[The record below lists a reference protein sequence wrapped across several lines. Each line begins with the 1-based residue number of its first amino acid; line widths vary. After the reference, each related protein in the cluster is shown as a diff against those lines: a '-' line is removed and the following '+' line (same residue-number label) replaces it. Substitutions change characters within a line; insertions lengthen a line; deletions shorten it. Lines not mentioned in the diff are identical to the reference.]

1 MLVSLFF
8 FSTFAVVIKLE
19 RHIEILLLSND
30 CVIVPDFG
38 GFMAHHVDAR
48 YDGRDSMFLPPLRTI
63 GFNPQLKI
71 NDSLLAQSYV
81 EAYDISYPEALRRI
95 EEEVNEIRQVL
106 ENTGKYEFN
115 NIGTIYLNDHG
126 NYSFDPCEAGLLT
139 PSFYGLGGFE
149 IKPLSQLGTSAM
161 TIDMAHESEVNPA
174 NSEETSTAEV
184 VSIENNGVNAALYD
198 KEEIEATEADV
209 IQIKKSLL
217 RNMAAACIAVIAF
230 FALSTPLGNSHVQKG
245 QIDTGLLTRIMMPKE
260 ISKSSDMAEL
270 TLQKENLEKDLAST
284 DKALKVSAQE
294 TNELKEA
301 VPYYSIVLA
310 SRVTKRNAANY
321 AELLQAKGFKDT
333 RVLITDQNVKVIY
346 GTYATEQ
353 EAYSALNKLHNNEV
367 FSDGWITKVKE

>member
-48 YDGRDSMFLPPLRTI
+48 YDGRDCMFLPPLRTI

-81 EAYDISYPEALRRI
+81 EAYDISYPEALRCI
-95 EEEVNEIRQVL
+95 EEEVNEIRQIL
-106 ENTGKYEFN
+106 ENTGKYELS
-115 NIGTIYLNDHG
+115 NIGTIYLNDRG
-126 NYSFDPCEAGLLT
+126 NYSFEPCEAGLLT
-139 PSFYGLGGFE
+139 PGYYGLGGFE
-149 IKPLSQLGTSAM
+149 IKPLAQLGTPAM
-161 TIDMAHESEVNPA
+161 TIDMVQDSETVPTH
-174 NSEETSTAEV
+174 SEETATAEV
-184 VSIENNGVNAALYD
+184 VSMENSSANSALYD
-198 KEEIEATEADV
+198 KEEIEVNEADF

-230 FALSTPLGNSHVQKG
+230 FALSTPLGNSHIQKG

-260 ISKSSDMAEL
+260 INKSNSLTEL
-270 TLQKENLEKDLAST
+270 TLQKGDSEKDLAST
-284 DKALKVSAQE
+284 DKVLKADIQE
-294 TNELKEA
+294 SNELKEA
-301 VPYYSIVLA
+301 QPYYSIVLA
-310 SRVTKRNAANY
+310 SRVTKRNAASY
-321 AELLQAKGFKDT
+321 AELLQAKGFKEA

-353 EAYSALNKLHNNEV
+353 EAYSVLNKLHNNEA

>member
-48 YDGRDSMFLPPLRTI
+48 YDGRDCMFLPPLRTI

-81 EAYDISYPEALRRI
+81 EAYDISYPEALRCI
-95 EEEVNEIRQVL
+95 EEEVNEIRQIL
-106 ENTGKYEFN
+106 ENTGKYELS
-115 NIGTIYLNDHG
+115 NIGTIYLNDRG
-126 NYSFDPCEAGLLT
+126 NYSFEPCEAGLLT
-139 PSFYGLGGFE
+139 PGYYGLGGFE
-149 IKPLSQLGTSAM
+149 IKPLAQLGTPAM
-161 TIDMAHESEVNPA
+161 TIDMVQDSEPVPTH
-174 NSEETSTAEV
+174 SEETATAEV
-184 VSIENNGVNAALYD
+184 VSMENSSANSTLYD
-198 KEEIEATEADV
+198 KEEIEANEADF

-230 FALSTPLGNSHVQKG
+230 FALSTPLGNSHIQKG

-260 ISKSSDMAEL
+260 INKSNSLTEL
-270 TLQKENLEKDLAST
+270 TLQKGDSEKDLAST
-284 DKALKVSAQE
+284 GKVLKADIQE
-294 TNELKEA
+294 SNEFKEA
-301 VPYYSIVLA
+301 QPYYSIVLA
-310 SRVTKRNAANY
+310 SRVTKRNAASY
-321 AELLQAKGFKDT
+321 AELLQAKGFKEA

-353 EAYSALNKLHNNEV
+353 EAYSALNKLHNNEA

>member
-48 YDGRDSMFLPPLRTI
+48 YDGRDCMFLPPLRTI

-81 EAYDISYPEALRRI
+81 EAYDISYPEALRCI
-95 EEEVNEIRQVL
+95 EEEVNEIRQIL
-106 ENTGKYEFN
+106 ENTGKYELS
-115 NIGTIYLNDHG
+115 NIGTIYLNDRG
-126 NYSFDPCEAGLLT
+126 NYSFEPCEAGLLT
-139 PSFYGLGGFE
+139 PGYYGLGGFE
-149 IKPLSQLGTSAM
+149 IKPLAQLGTPAM
-161 TIDMAHESEVNPA
+161 TIDMVQDSEPVPTH
-174 NSEETSTAEV
+174 SEETATAEV
-184 VSIENNGVNAALYD
+184 VSMENSSANSALYD
-198 KEEIEATEADV
+198 KEEIEANEADF

-230 FALSTPLGNSHVQKG
+230 FALSTPLGNSHIQKG

-260 ISKSSDMAEL
+260 INKSNSLTEL
-270 TLQKENLEKDLAST
+270 TLHKGDSEKDLAST
-284 DKALKVSAQE
+284 GKVLKADIQE
-294 TNELKEA
+294 SNELKEA
-301 VPYYSIVLA
+301 QPYYSIVLA
-310 SRVTKRNAANY
+310 SRVTKRNAASY
-321 AELLQAKGFKDT
+321 AELLQAKGFKEA

-346 GTYATEQ
+346 GTYTTEQ
-353 EAYSALNKLHNNEV
+353 EAYSALNKLHNNEA